1 MGWLYGWDSKQ
12 ELIENSIDPREYAT
26 AKILKHRL
34 VGNHLWMALKNKGYS
49 QEPWATIY
57 LHLIACDQ
65 GRWGYKDMT
74 ESAGPSYYDCP
85 MSIIKLV
92 ESTEGGEPPN
102 EYASRW
108 RAECR
113 EYAAR
118 KKENNKPKVA
128 GTVVELCGI
137 QYTLVRKLAPRHGW
151 IVLSTKDNLEYRMAA
166 KHVNQAK
173 ILTSPD
179 AYLL

>member
-1 MGWLYGWDSKQ
+1 MGWLYGWDSRQ
-12 ELIENSIDPREYAT
+12 ELVGHLIDPQQYSA
-26 AKILKHRL
+26 AKILKYRL

-49 QEPWATIY
+49 QEPWASVS
-57 LHLIACDQ
+57 LALIASEQ
-65 GRWGYKDMT
+65 GEWGYKDMG
-74 ESAGPSYYDCP
+74 ESSGPSYYDCP

-113 EYAAR
+113 HYAAR
-118 KKENNKPKVA
+118 KKENSKPKAA

-137 QYTLVRKLAPRHGW
+137 QYKLVRKLAPRRGW

-166 KHVNQAK
+166 KYINQSK
-173 ILTSPD
+173 ILTTPKED
-179 AYLL
+179 LL